1 MSLTFWRNVPIIEV
15 VREVPTHIESVKKRC
30 KVAVHYPVE
39 FPFDSAREAVRIFKA
54 GTIAADKARLA
65 EAVWNLQGYAQFCLL
80 GESHDTPT
88 IYKSTPP
95 ASDEE
100 VIAMLE
106 EFDKGASSE
115 VPRIKLPFDATKLLE
130 WALKI
135 AAMLL

>member
-1 MSLTFWRNVPIIEV
+1 MSLTFGRNCPIIEV

-54 GTIAADKARLA
+54 GTIMADKALLG
-65 EAVWNLQGYAQFCLL
+65 EAVWNLQGYAQLCLL
-80 GESHDTPT
+80 GEAHT

-95 ASDEE
+95 ATDEE

-106 EFDKGASSE
+106 EFDKGATADPDI
-115 VPRIKLPFDATKLLE
+115 PRIKLPFDASKLLE